1 MLNLKIQKSNIL
13 TPPYFNFIFD
23 KMLATFTDAD
33 YNLLEQR
40 FSSFEQAFK
49 WGQRNRYKYKRH
61 SKSFADDLLE
71 RKKYKFYIYGC
82 DSHGAYCPN
91 ERKFEF
97 QSTGEGKYEI
107 HMFERG
113 LHNITSS
120 SIPKKRG
127 IEPRLLD
134 FIDYLCKDIR
144 YAPKDIRNAV
154 LRKAQA
160 GEWGPTEDLIFPSIE
175 QIKNRKKNLPVV
187 DKKLPVDEVITSGHQ
202 NYKYVNSQPIFEQS
216 LIHPPPS
223 TSDFIWSSSVLS
235 QNSNSKSCTTQESQL
250 QPIFEQSL
258 INPPPSTLSVFSKS
272 SNYKTTLPEERVVP
286 LTSTD
291 PIDSRMSSS
300 IPSSRTTFDDD
311 SSSNLNPQ
319 RPKNEHSIINL
330 SADDK
335 YQKYVDSFISIV
347 DTNDYTAEKKLLLA
361 NRVKEMLKRQFDFQ
375 FFSDIFNSYSP
386 HERDNMIIH
395 LQMLNCL
402 KKASDKPYLKL
413 KMPIFPETTP
423 SPKRHKKTDFD
434 DYKEYED
441 GDEITYHD

>member
-272 SNYKTTLPEERVVP
+272 SNYKTPPPEERVVP

>member
-23 KMLATFTDAD
+23 KMRATFTDAD
-33 YNLLEQR
+33 YKLLEQR
-40 FSSFEQAFK
+40 FSSFEQAFN

-82 DSHGAYCPN
+82 DCHGAYCPN

-202 NYKYVNSQPIFEQS
+202 NYKYVNSQLKFEQSLIPSTSDCIRSSSFLSQDSNSKSCTTQESQLQPIPTVGCRKIPLFEQSLIYPPPSTSDFIWSSSVLSQDSNSKSCTTQESQLQPIPTVGCRKIPLFEQS

-223 TSDFIWSSSVLS
+223 TSDFIWSLSVLS
-235 QNSNSKSCTTQESQL
+235 QNSNYKSCTTQESQL
-250 QPIFEQSL
+250 QL
-258 INPPPSTLSVFSKS
+258 V
-272 SNYKTTLPEERVVP
+272 
-286 LTSTD
+286 
-291 PIDSRMSSS
+291 
-300 IPSSRTTFDDD
+300 
-311 SSSNLNPQ
+311 
-319 RPKNEHSIINL
+319 
-330 SADDK
+330 
-335 YQKYVDSFISIV
+335 ISI
-347 DTNDYTAEKKLLLA
+347 EEA
-361 NRVKEMLKRQFDFQ
+361 NQTLI
-375 FFSDIFNSYSP
+375 FS
-386 HERDNMIIH
+386 
-395 LQMLNCL
+395 
-402 KKASDKPYLKL
+402 
-413 KMPIFPETTP
+413 
-423 SPKRHKKTDFD
+423 
-434 DYKEYED
+434 
-441 GDEITYHD
+441 